1 MYVDISRP
9 KQYGKV
15 YTRYLL
21 RESYRENGK
30 VKQRIIANLSHCFS
44 EEIKAIKLALKYK
57 GNISD
62 VLERGIDYNTGT
74 VCRCCIFTV

>member
-1 MYVDISRP
+1 MYVDVSRS

-30 VKQRIIANLSHCFS
+30 VKQRTIANLSHCS
-44 EEIKAIKLALKYK
+44 PEEIQAIKLALNYK

-62 VLERGIDYNTGT
+62 VLERGTDIHSSCSWTEAK
-74 VCRCCIFTV
+74 RH